1 MGDPLL
7 LDAEVLNADEQT
19 VSGQF
24 GKEFARAVFALQ
36 PGAWHGP
43 IESSYGLHLVRVSDA
58 EPAKRREFAEV
69 KAQVLD
75 IWRDQRQ
82 REDYEKY
89 FAALLKKYDVVVD
102 EDLKPLVGPLD
113 GPIAGQADV
122 RERRERDES
131 DARSFA
137 P

>member
-1 MGDPLL
+1 M
-7 LDAEVLNADEQT
+7 ARLN
-19 VSGQF
+19 
-24 GKEFARAVFALQ
+24 RA
-36 PGAWHGP
+36 
-43 IESSYGLHLVRVSDA
+43 YGLHLVRVSAA

-122 RERRERDES
+122 RERRE
-131 DARSFA
+131 
-137 P
+137 